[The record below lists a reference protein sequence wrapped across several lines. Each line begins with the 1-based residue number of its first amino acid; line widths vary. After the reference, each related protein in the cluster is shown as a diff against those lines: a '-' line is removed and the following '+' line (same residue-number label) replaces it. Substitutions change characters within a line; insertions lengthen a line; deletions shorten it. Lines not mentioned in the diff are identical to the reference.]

1 MINST
6 ISKMIESLADLT
18 INGTLV
24 WKESNPTSKKRY
36 FERTYVM
43 IGDDSTEYS
52 VDIKYSIVN
61 DIWTLEKDPSMWI
74 NNVNLPNGM
83 YYIYGNKYDVV
94 KLRDAVLDTYCHDMN
109 PSIQDIEVLFE
120 EMYNN
125 INLSGIRDNKL
136 HNILKE

>member
-1 MINST
+1 
-6 ISKMIESLADLT
+6 
-18 INGTLV
+18 
-24 WKESNPTSKKRY
+24 
-36 FERTYVM
+36 
-43 IGDDSTEYS
+43 
-52 VDIKYSIVN
+52 
-61 DIWTLEKDPSMWI
+61 
-74 NNVNLPNGM
+74 M

>member
-61 DIWTLEKDPSMWI
+61 DIWTLEKEPSMWI
-74 NNVNLPNGM
+74 KNVNLPNGM

-94 KLRDAVLDTYCHDMN
+94 KLRDVVLDTYCHDMN

-125 INLSGIRDNKL
+125 INLSGIRDSKL